1 MCARNFEPL
10 NEAPDVASTLREEV
24 LPDTVQLAPDESSK
38 SACVAVALVSCME
51 LPDESSASIR
61 DALSPFIS
69 IDEPD
74 DVSSSTFPLD
84 LKPPGMEID
93 APDVASSSAGLLIF
107 TTPFTMIDAPD
118 ETSRSLIVGDDT
130 VTVISSLTELNFCQ
144 NVWFILSS
152 KVPLSTLMS
161 R

>member
-1 MCARNFEPL
+1 M
-10 NEAPDVASTLREEV
+10 
-24 LPDTVQLAPDESSK
+24 QLAPDESSK

-61 DALSPFIS
+61 DAMSPFIL

-130 VTVISSLTELNFCQ
+130 VTVIVVDRIEFLPERLVYPQFQSAFVNAD
-144 NVWFILSS
+144 V
-152 KVPLSTLMS
+152 KVVEIVAWCCYFGC
-161 R
+161 

>member
-1 MCARNFEPL
+1 M
-10 NEAPDVASTLREEV
+10 
-24 LPDTVQLAPDESSK
+24 QLAPDESSK

-61 DALSPFIS
+61 DAMSPFIL

>member
-1 MCARNFEPL
+1 M
-10 NEAPDVASTLREEV
+10 
-24 LPDTVQLAPDESSK
+24 QLAPDESSK

-61 DALSPFIS
+61 DALSPFIL

-93 APDVASSSAGLLIF
+93 APALSAAKVTAPRYYFNYLDISVDKGTLELRINQKKQQPGCKPGYVGRRRFPAPVAGPVL
-107 TTPFTMIDAPD
+107 
-118 ETSRSLIVGDDT
+118 RSGR
-130 VTVISSLTELNFCQ
+130 SPHYHHFQ
-144 NVWFILSS
+144 P
-152 KVPLSTLMS
+152 VP
-161 R
+161 

>member
-69 IDEPD
+69 
-74 DVSSSTFPLD
+74 VSYTH
-84 LKPPGMEID
+84 
-93 APDVASSSAGLLIF
+93 
-107 TTPFTMIDAPD
+107 
-118 ETSRSLIVGDDT
+118 
-130 VTVISSLTELNFCQ
+130 LTLPT
-144 NVWFILSS
+144 IHG
-152 KVPLSTLMS
+152 
-161 R
+161 